1 MAVRRSRLSISR
13 SSFADAVAV
22 YEEVVARYGE
32 DPAAALRERVAAAL
46 YNKGVRLGVLGRS
59 ADAVAVYEEVVARYG
74 EDPAAALREVVAQA
88 VSALQGTTEEA

>member
-1 MAVRRSRLSISR
+1 M
-13 SSFADAVAV
+13 
-22 YEEVVARYGE
+22 ARYGE

-46 YNKGVRLGVLGRS
+46 VNKGVELGVLGRS